1 MPQSFMR
8 TEDKMADN
16 QGESVIVMIFTS
28 LRISTPDTTLISVSF
43 WNDTHESQEPSGIVC
58 LINLKEK
65 NGPSLMRTEGEIA
78 DKSRYQMP

>member
-65 NGPSLMRTEGEIA
+65 KWPFVDANRGRN
-78 DKSRYQMP
+78 SR